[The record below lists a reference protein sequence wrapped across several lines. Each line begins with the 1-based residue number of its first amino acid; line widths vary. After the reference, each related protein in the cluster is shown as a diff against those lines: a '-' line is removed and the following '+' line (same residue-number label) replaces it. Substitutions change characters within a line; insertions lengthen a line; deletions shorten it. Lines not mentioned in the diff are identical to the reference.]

1 MWNEEEINQY
11 DSYGL
16 KHGLWKNF
24 FMHSDKVSSEETYL
38 NGVLNGY
45 CKYFWSNTEIKRE
58 GAYRNGQEID
68 LWIFNPG
75 SPISSEIIYI
85 R

>member
-1 MWNEEEINQY
+1 MWIKEEINQY

-24 FMHSDKVSSEETYL
+24 YMHSDKISSEEIYLHGTL
-38 NGVLNGY
+38 NGL
-45 CKYFWSNTEIKRE
+45 CRYFWSNNELKRE
-58 GAYRNGQEID
+58 GIYKNGQEID
-68 LWIFNPG
+68 LWIYNPN
-75 SPISSEIIYI
+75 SLISKEIIFI